1 MLGSEVIQEQFA
13 LSEENP
19 PAECSI
25 AERAAWLCESTPH
38 KRRPY
43 SQRNWGGPLHSLCSY
58 QGKLKP
64 SIAHFLV
71 KYFTSPGEIVLDPL
85 AGIGTIP
92 LEARRLGRIGLGND
106 LSPLAYAVT
115 SAKLEHLDTNILR
128 TLSDDLSA
136 AVRAGSRN
144 EKPFDS
150 TDVEWGL
157 NGPIHS
163 YYHPQTLAEI
173 VAARTYLHS
182 LPAGPEINLLRAS
195 ILHILHGNRP
205 YALSRRSHPVTPL
218 APTGAA
224 EYRSLIDR
232 LTKRLDRVLPQLLQ
246 LRESTPY
253 GQAFQADF
261 RDLHVQSVDAVIT
274 SPPFARS
281 LRFWSANWLRLWF
294 SGWDREDFE
303 TQPPRYLETQQ
314 KNGYSPYKDLITMS
328 ARSLRRNGILIL
340 HLGQTKSECMADNIL
355 PLLSPDFRV
364 LFVGKENVED
374 TQSFGLTD
382 KGATIAHWYIF
393 CERRDNRQQ
402 SLSRL

>member
-1 MLGSEVIQEQFA
+1 MTQEQLTLCNEF
-13 LSEENP
+13 LTGEY
-19 PAECSI
+19 SI
-25 AERAAWLCESTPH
+25 AERAAWFCETAPH

-64 SIAHFLV
+64 SIAHFLIRC
-71 KYFTSPGEIVLDPL
+71 FTSPGDVVLDPL

-115 SAKLEHLDTNILR
+115 SAKLEHLDRSVLRILCED
-128 TLSDDLSA
+128 LSD
-136 AVRAGSRN
+136 AVHSGSRDRRIL
-144 EKPFDS
+144 ES
-150 TDVEWGL
+150 VDVEWGL

-182 LPAGPEINLLRAS
+182 CPAGPEINLVRAS

-218 APTGAA
+218 APTGSV

-232 LTKRLDRVLPQLLQ
+232 LTRRLDRVLPQLLQ
-246 LRESTPY
+246 LKESTPY
-253 GQAFQADF
+253 GQAFQTDF
-261 RDLHVQSVDAVIT
+261 RDLHVNPVDAVIT
-274 SPPFARS
+274 SPPFAKS

-294 SGWDREDFE
+294 AGWDREDFE

-314 KNGYSPYKDLITMS
+314 RNGYSPYKDLIIMS
-328 ARSLRRNGILIL
+328 ARSLRRNGTLIL
-340 HLGQTKSECMADNIL
+340 HLGETKSECMAENIL
-355 PLLSPDFRV
+355 PLLSSDFQV
-364 LFVGKENVED
+364 LFVGNENVED

-393 CERRDNRQQ
+393 CERRDGRRH
-402 SLSRL
+402 SPS